1 MGYPC
6 TSYWCKSITAGYF
19 RGWPGFTAARVC
31 IFIKVVEETEM
42 GPKDQQR
49 QGTCSTKPG
58 LIDPDTM
65 EEVPQFPNNDC
76 SHHVYMTI
84 TNLDGK
90 LYSDQTGRFS
100 ITSNRRNCYV
110 VIIYAV
116 DGNYIKSYP
125 IKSHNRS
132 QLLKYYDGLYAFL
145 RVQGYQPH
153 LHKIENETSKDVES
167 FIAEQQSKV
176 QYTPDDIHR
185 TNITKRCCCMWKNHS
200 TAVRAGAP
208 PSFCM
213 VNWCKM
219 TEQCDITLKMM

>member
-1 MGYPC
+1 M
-6 TSYWCKSITAGYF
+6 
-19 RGWPGFTAARVC
+19 
-31 IFIKVVEETEM
+31 
-42 GPKDQQR
+42 DQQR
-49 QGTCSTKPG
+49 QDTGSTNPIPIK
-58 LIDPDTM
+58 PDTM
-65 EEVPQFPNNDC
+65 EEVPQLPNNNS

-84 TNLDGK
+84 NDLDGK

-153 LHKIENETSKDVES
+153 LHKMYNRTSKDLEN
-167 FIAEQQSKV
+167 FIAEQQAKV
-176 QYTPDDIHR
+176 QYAPADIHR
-185 TNITKRCCCMWKNHS
+185 TIIVEWCFYTKKNHFTS
-200 TAVRAGAP
+200 VRAGALP
-208 PSFCM
+208 HFHM
-213 VNWCKM
+213 ENRCKM
-219 TEQCDITLKMM
+219 TK